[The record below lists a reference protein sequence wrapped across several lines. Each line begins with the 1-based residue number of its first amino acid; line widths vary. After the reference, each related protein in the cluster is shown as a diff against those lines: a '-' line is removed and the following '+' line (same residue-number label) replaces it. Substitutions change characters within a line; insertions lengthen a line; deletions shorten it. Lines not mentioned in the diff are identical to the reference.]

1 MALVGGPAWDINS
14 LIHVQRILEAFCR
27 SCNEQ
32 NSPSA
37 QKMLSMVLQLL
48 EDSSKDETGVQWE
61 WWDQHDRKESWY
73 RALTRHQVSI
83 R

>member
-1 MALVGGPAWDINS
+1 MALVGGPAWDS
-14 LIHVQRILEAFCR
+14 VVHVQRILEGFCHSR
-27 SCNEQ
+27 NEQ
-32 NSPSA
+32 NSHSA

-61 WWDQHDRKESWY
+61 WWNQHDRKESWY
-73 RALTRHQVSI
+73 RALTRYQVSI